1 MRVLRAILSKL
12 YLYILWA
19 FLAVLI
25 CGTLF
30 TRLTDTVPARKV
42 TLYADVPAVSDRALA
57 WELEKEKPEGIRM
70 IQVHPFSYAMF
81 DSVGLKQADLYI
93 IPDSHLADYR
103 DWLSAE
109 EGIPVSDPATGFAAA
124 RDCFLYEPDGIYRI
138 YTGGNSVHLEDG
150 LARRAA
156 ELLVSMTGFEKEENP

>member
-81 DSVGLKQADLYI
+81 DTENLLGADLYI
-93 IPDSHLADYR
+93 VP
-103 DWLSAE
+103 
-109 EGIPVSDPATGFAAA
+109 EGEVEVYSGSF
-124 RDCFLYEPDGIYRI
+124 R
-138 YTGGNSVHLEDG
+138 SLEG
-150 LARRAA
+150 A
-156 ELLVSMTGFEKEENP
+156 GFETEGGCIRCGSERSIRWDFVK